1 MHIDLHRGMPQ
12 RFPNGSRVL
21 ISEVVGLLASPYYEN
36 SDNGFWSDKFLWKQS
51 CGTVRETGRIARL
64 SLCEGDSRVEYMASC
79 LH

>member
-36 SDNGFWSDKFLWKQS
+36 SDNGF
-51 CGTVRETGRIARL
+51 
-64 SLCEGDSRVEYMASC
+64 
-79 LH
+79 